1 MTPLNDLYFTYAPYW
16 SVQKDTKK
24 LCMSKYLVRANTF
37 TEAKEITLKNH
48 IGIPKV
54 DKVVAARVS
63 RIMLFGDRF
72 ECLFKVKS
80 VDYKHSDNSLK
91 EVSDAILVEA
101 ADIKEAYD
109 RFIENRAGA
118 YRITSISNC
127 EISGFLKNDNNL

>member
-63 RIMLFGDRF
+63 RIMLFGDRD
-72 ECLFKVKS
+72 EILFKVKFVKYKLSEDS
-80 VDYKHSDNSLK
+80 VKD
-91 EVSDAILVEA
+91 VSDVVLVEA
-101 ADIKEAYD
+101 LNIKEAFD
-109 RFIENRAGA
+109 RVKICIAG
-118 YRITSISNC
+118 YYTITSISNC
-127 EISGFLKNDNNL
+127 EISGFLNKDTNL